1 MWHSV
6 KLNLPSILKDF
17 LLSAWSAE
25 VGTSSLD
32 KKSCGHLKKKIL
44 LQ

>member
-1 MWHSV
+1 MCECMNFMWHSV

-17 LLSAWSAE
+17 LLSAWSAD

-32 KKSCGHLKKKIL
+32 KKAAAI
-44 LQ
+44 